1 MCEKERDDAFRA
13 SDAKCFVSVANTRD
27 RVRDFPTFFY
37 HRPQSRLQNASD
49 TVLELQ
55 NEPEN
60 SKCGFVATSFEP
72 FLVGMGE
79 MGAQEE
85 CRMSLCRR
93 E

>member
-1 MCEKERDDAFRA
+1 MPSARRTQ
-13 SDAKCFVSVANTRD
+13 SVSFQSQI
-27 RVRDFPTFFY
+27 RVIECATFPTFFY

-93 E
+93 RE